1 MPGALVADE
10 MGLGKTFTSVAA
22 AMICKLLTKT
32 VVMGL
37 PLSILW
43 VNALEKWL
51 DLAQNDYPG
60 IIGDEPE

>member
-1 MPGALVADE
+1 VADE